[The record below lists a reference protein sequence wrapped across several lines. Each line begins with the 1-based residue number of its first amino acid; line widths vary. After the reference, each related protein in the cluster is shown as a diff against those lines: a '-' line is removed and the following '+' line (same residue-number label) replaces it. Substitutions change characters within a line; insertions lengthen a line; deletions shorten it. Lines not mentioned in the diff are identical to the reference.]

1 MHAAAPRAPGW
12 RRLPALVGRPLIA
25 GAGIVAL
32 ALFLARAPLSMAA
45 LVFVGLLG
53 GATLLLRPE
62 VGLYALA
69 FAVPFGS
76 LREISLGGVSIGAS
90 EVLVFAVLG
99 AWLLRM
105 AVTRE
110 VRVVR
115 TPLTLAIGAYVGVL
129 ALGLLPATALTPA
142 AKELAKWVEFLILF
156 TIVASLPGAGEG
168 RRILR
173 GLIAALLLAGLAE
186 GLLGAYQFLRGVG
199 PPGFILMGR
208 YMRAHGTFQQP
219 NPYGGY
225 LGLLVPLAYG
235 IVLAEG
241 RTAWAA
247 IRSGRPARA
256 WLWGLAVIS
265 GGGML
270 AGLVMSWSR
279 GALLGLAAGAGLVFL
294 SLGRKAWAVAAALA
308 LMLAFLGPGSVE
320 ALPGD
325 LVGRVTETFEY
336 INLPD
341 LTAVEIDDAN
351 FSVIERAAHWLAA
364 WRMFSRS
371 PWLGVGT
378 GQYATVYPQ
387 VALPRWQDPLGH
399 AHNYY
404 LNVLAEGGLL
414 GLAFYL
420 VMLGAALATVWR
432 VARETSGWQR
442 GVALGA
448 LGMLGHLA
456 AHSGFDNLYVHEMY
470 LVVAMLLGMVAWA
483 RQRAA
488 PEAPRVGA

>member
-1 MHAAAPRAPGW
+1 MHAVAPRAPGW
-12 RRLPALVGRPLIA
+12 RRLPLVA

-32 ALFLARAPLSMAA
+32 TLFLARAPLSMAA

-76 LREISLGGVSIGAS
+76 LREIALGGVSIGAS

-186 GLLGAYQFLRGVG
+186 GLLGAYQFLRQVG

-308 LMLAFLGPGSVE
+308 LVLAFLGPGSVE

-351 FSVIERAAHWLAA
+351 FSVIERAAH
-364 WRMFSRS
+364 
-371 PWLGVGT
+371 
-378 GQYATVYPQ
+378 
-387 VALPRWQDPLGH
+387 
-399 AHNYY
+399 
-404 LNVLAEGGLL
+404 
-414 GLAFYL
+414 
-420 VMLGAALATVWR
+420 
-432 VARETSGWQR
+432 
-442 GVALGA
+442 
-448 LGMLGHLA
+448 
-456 AHSGFDNLYVHEMY
+456 
-470 LVVAMLLGMVAWA
+470 
-483 RQRAA
+483 
-488 PEAPRVGA
+488 

>member
-1 MHAAAPRAPGW
+1 
-12 RRLPALVGRPLIA
+12 
-25 GAGIVAL
+25 
-32 ALFLARAPLSMAA
+32 
-45 LVFVGLLG
+45 
-53 GATLLLRPE
+53 
-62 VGLYALA
+62 
-69 FAVPFGS
+69 
-76 LREISLGGVSIGAS
+76 
-90 EVLVFAVLG
+90 
-99 AWLLRM
+99 
-105 AVTRE
+105 
-110 VRVVR
+110 
-115 TPLTLAIGAYVGVL
+115 
-129 ALGLLPATALTPA
+129 
-142 AKELAKWVEFLILF
+142 
-156 TIVASLPGAGEG
+156 
-168 RRILR
+168 
-173 GLIAALLLAGLAE
+173 
-186 GLLGAYQFLRGVG
+186 
-199 PPGFILMGR
+199 
-208 YMRAHGTFQQP
+208 RAHGTFQQP

-247 IRSGRPARA
+247 IRTGRPARA

-265 GGGML
+265 GGVML

-364 WRMFSRS
+364 WRMFSRA

-420 VMLGAALATVWR
+420 LMLGAAMRTVWR
-432 VARETSGWQR
+432 AARETSGWQR